1 MKPSKKILLSGALLA
16 SSVGVASA
24 DTAAAITGAFSAGQ
38 ANLVLAAAGVVTMV
52 AVLTGIG
59 LVVSM
64 LRK

>member
-24 DTAAAITGAFSAGQ
+24 DTGTVITAAFTAGQ
-38 ANLVLAAAGVVTMV
+38 ANLALAAAGVITMV